1 MKTIKRIFKFA
12 PVATIYLISG
22 LGADARVF
30 KRLDFGNHELRFIEW
45 LEPNQ
50 DESLQAYASRLAAQ
64 INTGLPILIG
74 VSFGGMI
81 AVEIAKTIDFQKVI
95 LISSA
100 KNKREIPLLYR
111 FFGRLGIHRLI
122 PVRLLKHANMLT
134 YFFFGMKTKAEKEL
148 LKGILDAT
156 DPVFL
161 KWAINAI
168 VHWQNDAF
176 VPGLVHL
183 HGDKDHILPIKNIPT
198 VDFTISNGGH
208 LMTFCRATEIN
219 NTLEVILNSKQ

>member
-1 MKTIKRIFKFA
+1 M
-12 PVATIYLISG
+12 ATIYLISG

-30 KRLDFGNHELRFIEW
+30 QRLDFKHYETRFIQW
-45 LEPNQ
+45 IDPNPN
-50 DESLQAYASRLAAQ
+50 ETLARYALRLSSQ
-64 INTGLPILIG
+64 IDTRKPILIG

-81 AVEIAKTIDFQKVI
+81 AVEIAKIIDCQKVV

-100 KNKREIPLLYR
+100 KNSREIPLIYR
-111 FFGRLGIHRLI
+111 LFGRLGLHRLI

-161 KWAINAI
+161 KWAMDAI
-168 VHWQNDAF
+168 VHWQNEAL

-183 HGDKDHILPIKNIPT
+183 HGDNDRILPIKNISA
-198 VDFTISNGGH
+198 VNFRILNGGH
-208 LMTFCRATEIN
+208 LMTFCQASEIN
-219 NTLEVILNSKQ
+219 DNLEVILNSKP

>member
-1 MKTIKRIFKFA
+1 M
-12 PVATIYLISG
+12 ATIYLISG

-30 KRLDFGNHELRFIEW
+30 QRLDFKHFETRIIQWIDPKPNETLAGYALR
-45 LEPNQ
+45 L
-50 DESLQAYASRLAAQ
+50 SMQ
-64 INTGLPILIG
+64 IDTHKPILIG
-74 VSFGGMI
+74 VSFGGML
-81 AVEIAKTIDFQKVI
+81 AVEISQIIDCQKII

-100 KNKREIPLLYR
+100 KNSREIPSIYR
-111 FFGRLGIHRLI
+111 LFGRLGLHRLI

-161 KWAINAI
+161 KWAMDAI
-168 VHWQNDAF
+168 VHWQNEAL

-183 HGDKDHILPIKNIPT
+183 HGDNDRILPIKNISAA
-198 VDFTISNGGH
+198 DFTILNGGH
-208 LMTFCRATEIN
+208 LMTFCQASEIN
-219 NTLEVILNSKQ
+219 DKLDVLLNCKAIK